1 MIYTNPGFIYILLAL
16 LLCCIYYGI
25 EMSTGGL
32 HGTAKCILSSWC
44 VTSLII
50 LSIILGIKKIQSKKP
65 ELITSKHIMIMY
77 GLSAGTLLC
86 SFSII
91 SMAA

>member
-1 MIYTNPGFIYILLAL
+1 MSNG
-16 LLCCIYYGI
+16 GI
-25 EMSTGGL
+25 
-32 HGTAKCILSSWC
+32 HGTVKSVLSSWC

-50 LSIILGIKKIQSKKP
+50 MSIILGIKKIQSKNP

-86 SFSII
+86 SLSII